1 LPFWAERKAF
11 VLDQLFRRAAVRAR
25 IRANPLGPILERYID
40 HLVAR
45 GHRAS
50 PLHQYVFAVEHFGR
64 WLRGRP
70 IDHAMVG
77 QFIKRHLPRCRCR
90 KPAVR
95 NIDCVRAAL
104 NRLLEMLG
112 VVQPAPAGTKLASR
126 RLLQA
131 YESHLVNVQGLASPT
146 VRYRLRYARGLLRRF
161 QVCRARQLRGWTVAQ
176 IVDYVSDTGRR
187 CKPSS
192 GQVTASSIRS
202 FLRFLLLRGLI
213 HRDLA
218 AAVPSFANWRLSSLP
233 ATVAQTEL
241 EQMISAVDAATPV
254 GKRDRAI
261 LLCMTELGLRG
272 ADVANLRQD
281 GPDLSAGVL
290 QLHRPKQRDQI
301 QLPMTPRL
309 VNAIRGYLHHARP
322 ACTSSALF
330 VIHRAP
336 VGSAL
341 KAIGVRDVVQRCAAR
356 AGLGQRIRGT
366 HVIRRSVATGLI
378 NSGASLKQIADLL
391 GHRSIDTTSIYA
403 KVDLR
408 SLAQVALPWPS
419 RQEVIP

>member
-1 LPFWAERKAF
+1 
-11 VLDQLFRRAAVRAR
+11 VLDQLFRRAVVRAR
-25 IRANPLGPILERYID
+25 IRGNPLGPILERYVN

-64 WLRGRP
+64 WLKRRR
-70 IDHAMVG
+70 IDHAAVDK
-77 QFIKRHLPRCRCR
+77 FIKRHLPRCRCS

-95 NIDCVRAAL
+95 NIACVRAAL
-104 NRLLEMLG
+104 NRLLEMFG
-112 VVQPAPAGTKLASR
+112 VTRPTPAGTKLAN

-131 YESHLVNVQGLASPT
+131 YESHLVDVHGLADPT
-146 VRYRLRYARGLLRRF
+146 VRYRLRYARDLLARF
-161 QVCRARQLRGWTVAQ
+161 QIRCSRQLQGWTVAQ
-176 IVDYVSDTGRR
+176 IVDYVSIEGRR

-192 GQVTASSIRS
+192 GQVVASSTRS
-202 FLRFLLLRGLI
+202 FLRFLLLQGLI
-213 HRDLA
+213 RHDLA

-233 ATVAQTEL
+233 ATVTQTEL
-241 EQMISAVDAATPV
+241 EQMVDAVDVSTPV

-272 ADVANLRQD
+272 ADVAGLRQD
-281 GPDLSAGVL
+281 SVDLAAGIL

-301 QLPMTPRL
+301 RVPMTPRL
-309 VNAIRGYLHHARP
+309 VNAIRVYLHQGRP
-322 ACTSSALF
+322 ACKSSALF
-330 VIHRAP
+330 VVHRAP
-336 VGSAL
+336 IGSGL

-356 AGLGQRIRGT
+356 AGLRERIRGT
-366 HVIRRSVATGLI
+366 HVIRRSVATRLI

-391 GHRSIDTTSIYA
+391 GHRSIDTTSVYA
-403 KVDLR
+403 KVDLQ